1 MMYVRFQEAD
11 IVKSIGLIEIIILIS
26 IVNYIQVLEFLN
38 LRIEI

>member
-26 IVNYIQVLEFLN
+26 IVNYIQVLEYLK
-38 LRIEI
+38 LRIVT